1 MAARYDVIVV
11 GAGPAG
17 TTAAKESA
25 RRGLKTVLVEKH
37 KIPRSKPCGGGISLK
52 ALNLI
57 DNNIPQYLIE
67 QYVKGF
73 RFFSPSLDSVEFTS
87 KDTIGISTSRD
98 KFDSFLTK
106 LAIQQGCEFID
117 SDEVIDISILSDR
130 VVCRL
135 QSNRQIE
142 GDIIIGADGANGV
155 TARKVGL
162 REQWRKDQVGLCLE
176 TTVPLSQEEMKNID
190 LDMFELYFINIPL
203 GYGWLFPK
211 RSSISLGIGGCLAY
225 LHQPE
230 RMFTEFCKTI
240 SMLKNIDINVSRVS
254 AHLAPAGGF
263 KRKLV
268 SDRAMLVGDAAGFVD
283 PLTGEGIYYAMKSG
297 LLAAT
302 ACQKA
307 IQEND
312 ASFSSLE
319 KYYSNVC
326 TQVFGKDLEIALS
339 LTYKIHDHFAT
350 FFNLL
355 RSSSGSSWAEL
366 ARGET
371 SYRALRRR
379 MLPSLMVILIN
390 KKLRE
395 FFTLKKE
402 RQL

>member
-1 MAARYDVIVV
+1 LAARYDVIVV